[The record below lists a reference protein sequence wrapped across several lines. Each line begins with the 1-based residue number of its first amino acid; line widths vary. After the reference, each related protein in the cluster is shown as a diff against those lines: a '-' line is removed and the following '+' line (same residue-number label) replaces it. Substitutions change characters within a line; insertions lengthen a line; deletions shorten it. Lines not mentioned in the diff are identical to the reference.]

1 LTQSKAETELLH
13 ILQKTHE
20 FVSLELVSSGF
31 GMDVIHKAICERQG
45 VPYQKLEPGKVL
57 ELAKSGDPVCLEI
70 CEVRSAAI
78 MGALGDMA
86 LVYGAR
92 GGVVIAGGVSERLID
107 YIATPKAMSRFF
119 DRGPMSDYLKNI
131 PVKLLQNPAA
141 PLIGAAV
148 LYLDEKK

>member
-1 LTQSKAETELLH
+1 
-13 ILQKTHE
+13 
-20 FVSLELVSSGF
+20 
-31 GMDVIHKAICERQG
+31 
-45 VPYQKLEPGKVL
+45 
-57 ELAKSGDPVCLEI
+57 
-70 CEVRSAAI
+70 
-78 MGALGDMA
+78 MA